1 MFKYVLHPGHLKW
14 RCYFTLNNI
23 LCNNNEVQGNRKMG
37 MYGKSMKN
45 AYVRKGKLAS
55 ASR

>member
-45 AYVRKGKLAS
+45 AYV
-55 ASR
+55 